1 MPTPSFP
8 ISRAE
13 IAEKVRRLR
22 KERGLTQQEVA
33 STLDLSQNRY
43 SEIERGQGSFSAEH
57 FLAILRLFNVPVSH
71 FAEGPAGS
79 PSAIQNALARHG
91 AAHLNED
98 PTLVPSERLARVED
112 AIRETLSDAGSS
124 RQITALAAV
133 ITQNIERM
141 NLPKVWSEFV
151 KLGLERRFAWLL
163 ENTRDALRTEF
174 ESSLP
179 RRQAQGYRKAEW
191 AITEF
196 LERVAVRA
204 LPEGIPAL
212 PDALSATILSRK
224 TREELEQGASL
235 VSRKWAILTSI
246 QPEDFVQA
254 LRASHAAH

>member
-1 MPTPSFP
+1 MLSSSFP
-8 ISRAE
+8 LSRAE

-43 SEIERGQGSFSAEH
+43 SEIERGQGSFSAEQ

-79 PSAIQNALARHG
+79 PDALQNALARHG
-91 AAHLNED
+91 ATHLNED
-98 PTLVPSERLARVED
+98 PNLVPSERLARVED
-112 AIRETLSDAGSS
+112 AIRETLVDAGSS
-124 RQITALAAV
+124 RQITALATV
-133 ITQNIERM
+133 LSGHIEQV
-141 NLPKVWSEFV
+141 NLTKVWSEFV

-163 ENTRDALRTEF
+163 EGTRDALRE
-174 ESSLP
+174 ELKGSLP

-191 AITEF
+191 AISEF
-196 LERVAVRA
+196 LERVAARTLLA
-204 LPEGIPAL
+204 EAPLL
-212 PDALSATILSRK
+212 PDPLSATILSKK
-224 TREELEQGASL
+224 TREELVKGASE

-254 LRASHAAH
+254 LRASHVAD